1 MIQCNCHKT
10 LKGSDYMSHTDYT
23 RNILNIKDENIIF
36 YENCLEEVK
45 IKNKTVKVFHA
56 KLTYTPDVC
65 PNCGCL
71 YETNPETIIKYGFKK
86 NCNIKMDKISNYSVI
101 LKLDKQ
107 RFFCKHCKS
116 TFIATTDLVD
126 FHKQISN
133 NTKTTITLELMQK
146 GAEKDIARR
155 NNVST
160 CTVNRILDSISEDKL
175 VKNNGTL
182 PTVMGIDEF
191 KATSDTISKMAFII
205 VDEEKHNIFDMNNS
219 RLSLDIEK
227 YFKRYSK
234 KERDKVQFIT
244 MDLYKPYYKLMHS
257 LFRNATLI
265 SDRFH
270 IVLQSRNALDN
281 TRIKL
286 CNKSNPNY
294 RKLKK
299 YWKLILKKESELDDK
314 KKRYSKCF
322 RKEITEK
329 EIVTYLINTNKTL
342 YNDYQIY
349 QGIIKSID
357 DKDKQSFINIVHN
370 NKNNLNISIKMRKA
384 LKTYIALED
393 YILNSFD
400 YEYSIGMVEGMN
412 NLIKQVKH
420 SACGY
425 RKFNHLKARVML
437 IKGLLNPIKA
447 S

>member
-1 MIQCNCHKT
+1 
-10 LKGSDYMSHTDYT
+10 MSHTDYT

-45 IKNKTVKVFHA
+45 IKNKIVKVFHA
-56 KLTYTPDVC
+56 KLTYTPYVC

-71 YETNPETIIKYGFKK
+71 YESNPETIIKYGFKK
-86 NCNIKMDKISNYSVI
+86 NCNIKMDKISNYNVI

-107 RFFCKHCKS
+107 RFLCKHCKS
-116 TFIATTDLVD
+116 TFIATTNLVD

-133 NTKTTITLELMQK
+133 NTKTTITLELMEK

-160 CTVNRILDSISEDKL
+160 CTVNRILGSISEDKL
-175 VKNNGTL
+175 VKNNGAL

-205 VDEEKHNIFDMNNS
+205 VDEDKHNIFDMNNS

-244 MDLYKPYYKLMHS
+244 MDLYNPYYKLMHS

-281 TRIKL
+281 TRVKL
-286 CNKSNPNY
+286 CNKSNSNY

-299 YWKLILKKESELDDK
+299 YWKLILKKEDELDDK

-329 EIVTYLINTNKTL
+329 EIVTYLINTDQKL
-342 YNDYQIY
+342 YNDYQVY
-349 QGIIKSID
+349 QGIDRAINT
-357 DKDKQSFINIVHN
+357 KDKKLFLNIVQN
-370 NKNNLNISIKMRKA
+370 NKNNKNISNKMKKA
-384 LKTYIALED
+384 LNTYINLEE

-400 YEYSIGMVEGMN
+400 YEYSNGIVEGMN
-412 NLIKQVKH
+412 NLIKQIKH

-437 IKGLLNPIKA
+437 SKGLLNPIKA

>member
-1 MIQCNCHKT
+1 
-10 LKGSDYMSHTDYT
+10 MSHSNYT
-23 RNILNIKDENIIF
+23 RNILNIKDKNIIF
-36 YENCLEEVK
+36 YENCLKEVK
-45 IKNKTVKVFHA
+45 FNNKTIKVFHA

-71 YETNPETIIKYGFKK
+71 YESNPDTIIKYGFKK
-86 NCNIKMDKISNYSVI
+86 NCNIKMDKISNYTVI
-101 LKLDKQ
+101 LSLDKQ

-133 NTKTTITLELMQK
+133 NTKTTIKLELMEK
-146 GAEKDIARR
+146 GSEKDIARR
-155 NNVST
+155 NNVSS
-160 CTVNRILDSISEDKL
+160 CTVNRILDDISKDKL
-175 VKNNGTL
+175 VKNNGIL

-191 KATSDTISKMAFII
+191 NATSDTISKMAFII
-205 VDEEKHNIFDMNNS
+205 VDQSKHNIFDMNNS

-234 KERDKVQFIT
+234 KERDNVEFIT

-257 LFRNATLI
+257 LFKNAILI

-270 IVLQSRNALDN
+270 IVLQARNALDN
-281 TRIKL
+281 TRVKL

-299 YWKLILKKESELDDK
+299 YWKLILKKECELDDK
-314 KKRYSKCF
+314 RKKYSKCF

-349 QGIIKSID
+349 QGI
-357 DKDKQSFINIVHN
+357 DKAINNKNKDLFINIVHN
-370 NKNNLNISIKMRKA
+370 NKNNRNISIKMNKA
-384 LKTYIALED
+384 LKTYINLEK
-393 YILNSFD
+393 YILNAFE
-400 YEYSIGMVEGMN
+400 YEYSNGMVEGMN

-447 S
+447 A